1 MIAGHLPE
9 ILIIAVVAVIF
20 LGPKRLPEAG
30 RGLGKALKGFKD
42 ETKGLREDLSSIKE
56 ETDGLKEQ
64 VTSIQTD
71 VHKTVTSAVD
81 PRVSEKSN
89 QPSIDAHPLE
99 TTAHPAE
106 PVAVGTAIDSHNR
119 VPEPEKG
126 EV

>member
-9 ILIIAVVAVIF
+9 ILIIAVIAVIF

-64 VTSIQTD
+64 VTNIQTD
-71 VHKTVTSAVD
+71 VHKTVAQSVD
-81 PRVSEKSN
+81 SRPE
-89 QPSIDAHPLE
+89 A
-99 TTAHPAE
+99 TARPAK
-106 PVAVGTAIDSHNR
+106 PVAVGTALDNQNR
-119 VPEPEKG
+119 PHEPEKG